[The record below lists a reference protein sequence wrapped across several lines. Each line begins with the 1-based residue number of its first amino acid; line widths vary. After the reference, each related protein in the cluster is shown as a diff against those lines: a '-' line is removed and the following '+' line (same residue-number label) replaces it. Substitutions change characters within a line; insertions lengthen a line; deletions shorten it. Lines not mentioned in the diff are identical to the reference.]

1 MRDLDGVL
9 AGLNDPQREA
19 ALALRG
25 PVAILAGAGTGKTT
39 TITRR
44 IACQVR
50 SGSFEASQ
58 ILAVT
63 FTEKAAGELKR
74 RLGALGV
81 AGVEART
88 FHSAALSQLSRLWQ
102 THTGEPLPQVL
113 DHKAPLI
120 ASLANALPPPH
131 KFLPRRELAGE
142 IEWAKNRMIPPDR
155 YLAELEPNRHE
166 PPIPPELMLRIYEG
180 YERRKRTMGRLD
192 FEDMLGLAL
201 RLFDEHPEAAEI
213 VRSRFHA
220 FTVDE
225 YQDVNPLQAGL
236 LDRWL
241 GPRDDL
247 CVVGDDYQTIY
258 AFTGASPEHLL
269 GFTRRFPNATVVRL
283 EENYRSTPEVLDLAN
298 RLAPHLG
305 GFRKTLRATSAS
317 GPPPVARAARD
328 EAGEVA
334 SVVGAVRG
342 LHDEEAVPFEEIAV
356 LYRINARS
364 EPFEEAFAAAG
375 IPYQVRDGAFLRR
388 PGPRSVLA
396 AAEAVGSR
404 RLAIHAVTSIT
415 AELGYDPGSSPGLG
429 RRGDAPV
436 RPRADARALGGVRAG
451 APGRRRRGVPGGA
464 DLPLLDGAQRP
475 WREPAHVPP
484 REGSRVR
491 RRVPPTAGRRRAPV
505 PVGPRQ
511 GRPPGGTPAALRRDH
526 PRPSRTCSS
535 PGRSK
540 GRSRPSPFLEEMGI
554 SASRPSSRGAPRP
567 LPVSPA
573 GGGALFDRLKEWRR
587 KRAQT
592 DDVPA
597 YVVFHDRT
605 LAEIADR
612 KPGDRADLAAIS
624 GVGPAKLERYA
635 DEILEIVGRT

>member
-1 MRDLDGVL
+1 MPDLESVL
-9 AGLNDPQREA
+9 TGLNDPQREA

-39 TITRR
+39 TITHR

-50 SGSFEASQ
+50 SGSFAASQ

-63 FTEKAAGELKR
+63 FTEKAAGELER
-74 RLGALGV
+74 RLGGLGV
-81 AGVEART
+81 DGVDART

-142 IEWAKNRMIPPDR
+142 IEWAKNRMIPPER
-155 YLAELEPNRHE
+155 YLAALGSHE
-166 PPIPPELMLRIYEG
+166 PPIPPDLMLRIYEG
-180 YERRKRTMGRLD
+180 YERRKRAMGRLD

-213 VRSRFHA
+213 VRSRFQA

-241 GPRDDL
+241 GSRDDL

-269 GFTRRFPNATVVRL
+269 GFTERFPNATVVRL
-283 EENYRSTPEVLDLAN
+283 EENYRSTPEILDFAN

-305 GFRKTLRATSAS
+305 GFRKTLRATTAS
-317 GPPPVARAARD
+317 GPTPVARAARD

-334 SVVGAVRG
+334 SVVGAVRR
-342 LHDEEAVPFEEIAV
+342 LHDEEAVPFEQIAV

-364 EPFEEAFAAAG
+364 EPYEEAFAAAG

-388 PGPRSVLA
+388 PRPRSVLQRLKRSSRGGSLTQ
-396 AAEAVGSR
+396 AVD
-404 RLAIHAVTSIT
+404 AIT
-415 AELGYDPGSSPGLG
+415 AELGYDPEASPDSDEEVTRQSDLT
-429 RRGDAPV
+429 RMRSLAAEFERSHPDGDPAAFLAELTN
-436 RPRADARALGGVRAG
+436 RFSTENSD
-451 APGRRRRGVPGGA
+451 RGVNLLTYHRAKGLEFDA
-464 DLPLLDGAQRP
+464 VFLPRLLDGELPFRSGRAKADPQ
-475 WREPAHVPP
+475 E
-484 REGSRVR
+484 ER
-491 RRVPPTAGRRRAPV
+491 RLLYVGITRARRYLFLTWAV
-505 PVGPRQ
+505 E
-511 GRPPGGTPAALRRDH
+511 
-526 PRPSRTCSS
+526 
-535 PGRSK
+535 
-540 GRSRPSPFLEEMGI
+540 GRSRPSPFLAEMGL
-554 SASRPSSRGAPRP
+554 SSSRPKNGAARP
-567 LPVSPA
+567 ASVASV

-612 KPGDRADLAAIS
+612 KPEDRADLAAIS

-635 DEILEIVGRT
+635 DEILEIVGQT